1 MPKILGVHGIANTYL
16 TAPQLRSAWF
26 DAVQGGI
33 EEAGY
38 PGIAPEDLTVV
49 AYGSLFRPD
58 GTRGTRDRVDIEA
71 DWEKGLLESWWRAA
85 AQLSSES
92 RALRGK
98 DDSAEDPGIESP
110 EFSGRA
116 RTPAFVQSALRQ
128 LSKSRYFRAIGPSI
142 LISELRQVRLF
153 LSDAAFKEAILKR
166 FAAKM
171 TPEIRVVIGH
181 SLGSVVA
188 YEALCTDHPWRVD
201 TLVTV
206 GSPLGIRNVV
216 FDLLTPKPVNDRG
229 ERPKARR
236 WVNISDRGDLVALE
250 KELAPLFDGVEDI
263 PVHNGWRSHDVLH
276 YLTAAETG
284 KAVALGLKSTAR

>member
-1 MPKILGVHGIANTYL
+1 MPKILGVHGIANTFL
-16 TAPQLRSAWF
+16 TAPQLTSSWF
-26 DAVQGGI
+26 DALQGGI

-38 PGIAPEDLTVV
+38 PAIALGDLTVV

-58 GTRGTRDRVDIEA
+58 GTRGSSDRASIEG
-71 DWEKGLLESWWRAA
+71 DWEIGLLEAWWRAA
-85 AQLSSES
+85 AQL
-92 RALRGK
+92 RGK
-98 DDSAEDPGIESP
+98 DALAEDPGIESP

-116 RTPAFVQSALRQ
+116 RTPSFVQSALRE
-128 LSKSRYFRAIGPSI
+128 LSKSRYFRTIGPAI

-201 TLVTV
+201 TFVTV

-216 FDLLTPKPVNDRG
+216 FDLLTPRPVNGRG

-250 KELAPLFDGVEDI
+250 KELASLFDGVEDI
-263 PVHNGWRSHDVLH
+263 PMHNGWRSHDVIR

-284 KAVALGLKSTAR
+284 KAVSLGLGTSPR

>member
-16 TAPQLRSAWF
+16 TAPQLTSAWF

-98 DDSAEDPGIESP
+98 DDSATEQVALLQSNRTIYSDFGIAPS
-110 EFSGRA
+110 
-116 RTPAFVQSALRQ
+116 AFVP
-128 LSKSRYFRAIGPSI
+128 FRCGV
-142 LISELRQVRLF
+142 QG
-153 LSDAAFKEAILKR
+153 SDFE
-166 FAAKM
+166 
-171 TPEIRVVIGH
+171 EIRG
-181 SLGSVVA
+181 
-188 YEALCTDHPWRVD
+188 
-201 TLVTV
+201 
-206 GSPLGIRNVV
+206 
-216 FDLLTPKPVNDRG
+216 
-229 ERPKARR
+229 
-236 WVNISDRGDLVALE
+236 
-250 KELAPLFDGVEDI
+250 
-263 PVHNGWRSHDVLH
+263 
-276 YLTAAETG
+276 
-284 KAVALGLKSTAR
+284 